1 MVNFDIVSMWLPS
14 SRGYIH
20 IGENPR
26 MPSMSALRVNIP
38 SEGITSIHGD
48 AEMLDIYL
56 TREKGQDLPVV
67 GLVLEMRNHF
77 CFDYGMTIKQFFEK
91 YQQESGKSFTT
102 MVHKFIQNASQTDH
116 IKYIEK
122 NGTLHPRHISM
133 KVDDYQVKLWIHESE
148 NIPQAEKECQ
158 RIFQELETFCS
169 TNY

>member
-1 MVNFDIVSMWLPS
+1 MVNFDIVSMWLLS

-26 MPSMSALRVNIP
+26 MPSMSAPRVNIP

-48 AEMLDIYL
+48 SEMLDIYL
-56 TREKGQDLPVV
+56 TRDKGHDLPMV

-77 CFDYGMTIKQFFEK
+77 CFEYGMSTKDFFET
-91 YQQESGKSFTT
+91 YQRERGESFNK
-102 MVHKFIQNASQTDH
+102 VVNKFIRNASQSGH

-122 NGTLHPRHISM
+122 NCILLPRHININING
-133 KVDDYQVKLWIHESE
+133 YEVKLWVHVKE
-148 NIPQAEKECQ
+148 NITQIEGECR
-158 RIFQELETFCS
+158 RIFNELETFCS